1 MDSVQALTR
10 VEIITDICIFGLV
23 DKYCLGLDDQ
33 ITLVR
38 VPGSSALEV
47 KMTT

>member
-1 MDSVQALTR
+1 M
-10 VEIITDICIFGLV
+10 VEIITDISFSLALLI
-23 DKYCLGLDDQ
+23 KSSLGLDDQ